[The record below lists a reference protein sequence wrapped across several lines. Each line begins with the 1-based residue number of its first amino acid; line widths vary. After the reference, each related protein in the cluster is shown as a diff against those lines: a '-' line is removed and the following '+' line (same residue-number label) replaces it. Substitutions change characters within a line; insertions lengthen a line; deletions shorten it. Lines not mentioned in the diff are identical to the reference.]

1 MSEPAKQER
10 KNLFQRRRR
19 GSETAKKKSEK
30 KASSKIAF
38 RRPYQSTQFVLP
50 IKDFYKGIII
60 TKDGHYVKII
70 EVKPIAFLM
79 MTPAQQSRIAESFG
93 NVIRVGPTN
102 LQITEM
108 TLPANL
114 SVQLNNLHEAMEKE
128 TSEQFLVV
136 DAE

>member
-50 IKDFYKGIII
+50 IKDFYKGKTTIRIGRKRI
-60 TKDGHYVKII
+60 NYSDFTRCYGRKD
-70 EVKPIAFLM
+70 
-79 MTPAQQSRIAESFG
+79 
-93 NVIRVGPTN
+93 
-102 LQITEM
+102 
-108 TLPANL
+108 
-114 SVQLNNLHEAMEKE
+114 
-128 TSEQFLVV
+128 
-136 DAE
+136 